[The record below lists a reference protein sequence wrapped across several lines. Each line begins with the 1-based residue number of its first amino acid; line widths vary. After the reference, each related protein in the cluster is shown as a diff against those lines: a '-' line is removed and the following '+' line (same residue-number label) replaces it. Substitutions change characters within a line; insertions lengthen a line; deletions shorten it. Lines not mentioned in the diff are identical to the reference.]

1 MFTACGVDRYPNKMA
16 CRISYSCA
24 KLAAAKGGCNKRFSQ
39 ILPTWC
45 WRKLSVGDR
54 RQFVKNYCKRSCKNC
69 VGKCSTFTPVLFC
82 ICVNICTSYPLTISL
97 FVSFTI
103 LVRTIRQR
111 TFEDMRNNQDIGGT
125 CAVRSNQRCNPK
137 TWDKYQGYIDGCCT
151 SEQRCG
157 AGEGD
162 CTDDS
167 DCMPG
172 LVCGKNNCPKDQGFG
187 NRADCCEPFSDEFKP
202 GKYVPAIF
210 LDKLIK

>member
-1 MFTACGVDRYPNKMA
+1 MGT
-16 CRISYSCA
+16 
-24 KLAAAKGGCNKRFSQ
+24 
-39 ILPTWC
+39 
-45 WRKLSVGDR
+45 GDNSSKIIANEVVR
-54 RQFVKNYCKRSCKNC
+54 TVWVSARHSHQYKFVYAY
-69 VGKCSTFTPVLFC
+69 
-82 ICVNICTSYPLTISL
+82 INICTSYPLTISL
-97 FVSFTI
+97 FV
-103 LVRTIRQR
+103 LARTIRQR

-187 NRADCCEPFSDEFKP
+187 NRADCCEPFSDEFNP

-210 LDKLIK
+210 LDKLMK